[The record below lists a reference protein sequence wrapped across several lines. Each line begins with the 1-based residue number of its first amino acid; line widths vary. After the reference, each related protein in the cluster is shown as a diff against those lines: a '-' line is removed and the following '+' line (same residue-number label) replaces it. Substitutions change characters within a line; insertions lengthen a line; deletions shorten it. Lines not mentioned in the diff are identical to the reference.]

1 MSGFVVRDAR
11 TDEVSE
17 LTSLCIRATEDEG
30 YDSGFIAQALP
41 ALAADVRLINGKCV
55 LVAEDDQNKVIGVVA
70 VRPSGYGGLIL
81 LERLFVDPPS
91 KRQGVGRTLF
101 EAGIERAAKM
111 AGCALLI
118 YANPTVAGFY
128 ERQGG
133 IRIGEAPF
141 VFSPE
146 VSLPIFIRPFQP
158 ARSTTT
164 ASGGR

>member
-11 TDEVSE
+11 IDEVDE

-30 YDSGFIAQALP
+30 YDAGFIARALP

-55 LVAEDDQNKVIGVVA
+55 LVVEDAQSEVVGVVA
-70 VRPSGYGGLIL
+70 VRPSGYAGLIL
-81 LERLFVDPPS
+81 LERLFVDPSS
-91 KRQGVGRTLF
+91 KRKGVGRTLF
-101 EAGIERAAKM
+101 EAAIERATKM

-133 IRIGEAPF
+133 IRIGEASF

-158 ARSTTT
+158 ACSTPIT
-164 ASGGR
+164 AGAR

>member
-11 TDEVSE
+11 IDEVEE

-30 YDSGFIAQALP
+30 YDAGFIARAL
-41 ALAADVRLINGKCV
+41 AGLAADVRLINGKCV
-55 LVAEDDQNKVIGVVA
+55 LVAEDDQNKVVGVVG

-81 LERLFVDPPS
+81 LERLFVDPSS
-91 KRQGVGRTLF
+91 KRKGVGQTLF
-101 EAGIERAAKM
+101 QAAIERAAKM

-146 VSLPIFIRPFQP
+146 LSLPIFIRPFQP
-158 ARSTTT
+158 AGSTPA
-164 ASGGR
+164 ASAAS